1 MLNIMNTYLK
11 FNRKRLISYSK
22 VILEKYYD
30 KTIFEGLLDTYFN
43 LRYVELP
50 SGLCAKVINKELV
63 KKAEIL
69 SEENNVDDIRL
80 ILSYFPFIYYIDGF
94 LNKDIDVTIDKI
106 NDYRFK
112 QLKLDKLDN
121 EFKSNLVN
129 DRKRISKYLSSFDSK
144 DFELM
149 VSKTNIKNLYKTEVI
164 HNIKI
169 PKLYSEYA
177 INNVYN
183 RGIVLENKLFISY
196 TMVSILVL
204 KDVLNLDCNNYIVEF
219 SKSLIEKEDKLKR
232 LFSIIDEDIVK
243 DRVILSVNESDFL
256 EYRDSYLKYIN
267 EGYKF
272 IIYLDKDSNMKKDV
286 IKKVFSYIGSD
297 EKIMEVE

>member
-1 MLNIMNTYLK
+1 
-11 FNRKRLISYSK
+11 
-22 VILEKYYD
+22 
-30 KTIFEGLLDTYFN
+30 
-43 LRYVELP
+43 
-50 SGLCAKVINKELV
+50 
-63 KKAEIL
+63 
-69 SEENNVDDIRL
+69 
-80 ILSYFPFIYYIDGF
+80 
-94 LNKDIDVTIDKI
+94 
-106 NDYRFK
+106 
-112 QLKLDKLDN
+112 
-121 EFKSNLVN
+121 
-129 DRKRISKYLSSFDSK
+129 
-144 DFELM
+144 M

-272 IIYLDKDSNMKKDV
+272 IIYLDKDSNMKNDV